1 MTLSR
6 EEWRDAVDSGRFEEA
21 QRLMLITEEPAPELR
36 RAIATLVDVQESVR
50 EKSWK
55 RARRRLERLEE
66 KPPLIDWDDL
76 WEELEWLEGI
86 SEQLDRSEP
95 QQALELLDSRSPNW
109 FGAEVANQRGTAQVY
124 SGDMALAR
132 SRFQEAID
140 LDPRHFRALTNLGNA
155 WLEEGEVDQAI
166 DCYKRAIEINDEF
179 ANAHHNLGV
188 AFRRKGQIGPSVR
201 ELRRAQRVQQRVERD
216 RARERLSGSSLQGTK
231 MIRWALYGLLALA
244 LFVILRNQGYI

>member
-1 MTLSR
+1 MTVSGT
-6 EEWRDAVDSGRFEEA
+6 EWRDAVEAGRFEEA
-21 QRLMLITEEPAPELR
+21 QRLMLLTEEPGAELR
-36 RAIATLVDVQESVR
+36 RAVATLVDVQESVR
-50 EKSWK
+50 EKSWQ
-55 RARRRLERLEE
+55 RAKRRLERLEE
-66 KPPLIDWDDL
+66 KPPLVDWEDL
-76 WEELEWLEGI
+76 REELEWLEGV

-95 QQALELLDSRSPNW
+95 EQALELLDSRSWSW

-124 SGDMALAR
+124 SGDMELAR
-132 SRFQEAID
+132 SRFQQAID

-179 ANAHHNLGV
+179 PNAHHNLGV
-188 AFRRKGQIGPSVR
+188 AYRRKGQIGPSVR

-216 RARERLSGSSLQGTK
+216 RARERLSGNSQQGNK
-231 MIRWALYGLLALA
+231 MIRWAVYGLLALA